1 MNTVKLV
8 ILLASLNIFGH
19 VNAIEQAL
27 DVVKVGAKTPESSD
41 KSTITVGELT
51 DLLKMTAKDLAKLL
65 MAAGITSTDADDVI
79 DDEEKIKLVEFLRSE
94 IAKPEFDNS
103 DCKKGEMLFCET
115 ERRVS
120 DRRFGRNKL
129 TDDKRCACGPMFG
142 RF

>member
-51 DLLKMTAKDLAKLL
+51 DLLKMTVKDLTKLL
-65 MAAGITSTDADDVI
+65 MVAGITSTDVDDVI

-94 IAKPEFDNS
+94 IAKP
-103 DCKKGEMLFCET
+103 
-115 ERRVS
+115 
-120 DRRFGRNKL
+120 
-129 TDDKRCACGPMFG
+129 
-142 RF
+142 